1 MQEALILKLII
12 LALGATFVAVIIAL
26 VLSFNVTQ
34 KLMKHN
40 ANLIDQVKE
49 SDKQQAS
56 TQQSLYKTE
65 HELLKTEEQL
75 KKAQEE
81 IHNMMLHANHADQSN
96 HMLGASP
103 AASMTSLSVLLK
115 VTPSR

>member
-12 LALGATFVAVIIAL
+12 LALAVTFIAVIIAL

-40 ANLIDQVKE
+40 ANLVGQVKE

-56 TQQSLYKTE
+56 TR
-65 HELLKTEEQL
+65 H
-75 KKAQEE
+75 
-81 IHNMMLHANHADQSN
+81 
-96 HMLGASP
+96 
-103 AASMTSLSVLLK
+103 
-115 VTPSR
+115 R